1 MNAKLQIGLTKCGQY
16 LVLEFTKTCCIFGK
30 YAPSAQD
37 LAKDTNEKRKRRE
50 FEKERQ
56 LSR

>member
-1 MNAKLQIGLTKCGQY
+1 MWTISSFIVHKNLLYIWKIC
-16 LVLEFTKTCCIFGK
+16 
-30 YAPSAQD
+30 PSAQD